1 MGENSTKKN
10 IFYNISYQLLLM
22 IIPFITS
29 PYLSRIIGKEGV
41 GIYTYTYSISHYF
54 VLFSVM
60 GLANYGNRAIAQ
72 KRCNKEELNITF
84 CGIYIMQIVF
94 TIISCIIYLIGVFVL
109 GAQYKQILLIQ
120 TMFVLSAAFDVSW
133 FFYGIE
139 QFKLMVVRNAIV
151 KISTTIFIFLF
162 VKESTDL
169 WKYAF
174 IMAAGTM
181 ISQIFLWLK
190 LPKYVQFKKPTWKEI
205 YKHIK
210 PNIILFVPVIAVS
223 LYRIMDKVMLGKIS
237 TMEETGLY
245 ENADKLVTLP
255 LTIITSIG
263 VVMMPKMANMFIRGE
278 NKKTDTYLRD
288 SMQLVLA
295 LSIPMAYGMAA
306 IAKEFAPIY
315 YGKEFADCGILI
327 MALSPILIFSSVA
340 NVIRTQ
346 YLIPKEKD
354 KIYIISVISGAA
366 VNLIINFIFIP
377 KMGAMGAVIGT
388 FFAEFIVMFV
398 QCISIRREINFKQYF
413 KDSVPFFLSGLI
425 MFFILEGLETIMK
438 ASLITVF
445 LQIIVGAGIYILVVS
460 LLMGIFQ
467 YGRFKYIVSLILSK

>member
-1 MGENSTKKN
+1 M
-10 IFYNISYQLLLM
+10 
-22 IIPFITS
+22 
-29 PYLSRIIGKEGV
+29 
-41 GIYTYTYSISHYF
+41 
-54 VLFSVM
+54 
-60 GLANYGNRAIAQ
+60 
-72 KRCNKEELNITF
+72 
-84 CGIYIMQIVF
+84 
-94 TIISCIIYLIGVFVL
+94 
-109 GAQYKQILLIQ
+109 
-120 TMFVLSAAFDVSW
+120 
-133 FFYGIE
+133 
-139 QFKLMVVRNAIV
+139 
-151 KISTTIFIFLF
+151 
-162 VKESTDL
+162 
-169 WKYAF
+169 
-174 IMAAGTM
+174 
-181 ISQIFLWLK
+181 
-190 LPKYVQFKKPTWKEI
+190 EI